1 MMLPVQASVYRGAPN
16 LVWGG
21 WCGPVDGTDL
31 RLVRWRLHVR
41 EGEIDCYFW

>member
-1 MMLPVQASVYRGAPN
+1 VDDERAANDVARPRVQASVYRGAPN

-31 RLVRWRLHVR
+31 HLV
-41 EGEIDCYFW
+41 